1 MSCNRRDALV
11 THWSV
16 LPEPMVPPSE
26 ANPNHKGRSSF
37 KTSIRVNCIRIS
49 TKMHQKIVFVTYSC
63 QETLASPGKL
73 AWFMALPPDAKPD
86 HRIKSTFKTS
96 IRMAATKI
104 LNNNVPLL
112 VLLSFNALGS
122 AARFTRVHGNT
133 TRSQSRP
140 FNET

>member
-73 AWFMALPPDAKPD
+73 AWFMALSPDAKPD

-122 AARFTRVHGNT
+122 AARFTRVHGYT